1 MPPAIELEGLTKV
14 YRSALPIGERKTVVA
29 LDGVSLSVPLGEIF
43 GYLGSNGAGKTTTI
57 KILLRLARPTTGK
70 ARVMGERPGGPVRAR
85 IGYLPESPYFYDFL
99 TPVELLTFYARLFGL
114 NGRRRKQR
122 IQEVLERVGIAHR
135 KDGILRTFSKGM
147 TQRVGLAQ
155 ALLNDPDILFLD
167 EPTSGLDP
175 VARHDMRN
183 LILGLK
189 AEGKTV
195 FLNSHQLSEVELMC
209 DRVAILQ
216 RGRLIRL
223 GAVGDLVK
231 RGGVEIVVRSGGAAL
246 PAALA
251 VAAAIPAEGQEADE
265 ARLIV
270 EDEAA
275 APSLLR
281 AALDAGVPIISVN
294 PRRETLEELFVRL
307 EKEGA

>member
-14 YRSALPIGERKTVVA
+14 YRSVLPVGERKTVVA
-29 LDGVSLSVPLGEIF
+29 LDGVSLSVPAGEIF

-57 KILLRLARPTTGK
+57 KILLRLARPTRGT

-114 NGRRRKQR
+114 NGRRRRQR

-231 RGGVEIVVRSGGAAL
+231 RGGVEIVVRSDGAAL
-246 PAALA
+246 PAPL
-251 VAAAIPAEGQEADE
+251 AAAAAPPAAGQEADE
-265 ARLIV
+265 ARLVV

-275 APSLLR
+275 APAILR
-281 AALDAGVPIISVN
+281 AALDAGVPIVSVN

>member
-1 MPPAIELEGLTKV
+1 MPPAIELEGLKKV
-14 YRSALPIGERKTVVA
+14 YRATLPFGERSTVVA
-29 LDGVSLSVPLGEIF
+29 LDGVSLSVEQGEIF

-57 KILLRLARPTTGK
+57 KILLRLARPSAGH
-70 ARVMGERPGGPVRAR
+70 ARVMGERPGGAVRAR
-85 IGYLPESPYFYDFL
+85 MGYLPEAPYFYDFL

-114 NGRRRKQR
+114 NGRKRRER
-122 IQEVLERVGIAHR
+122 IQQVLERVGIWHR
-135 KDGILRTFSKGM
+135 KDSVLRTFSKGM

-175 VARHDMRN
+175 VARHDMRA

-189 AEGKTV
+189 AEGKTI

-216 RGRLIRL
+216 RGRLARI
-223 GAVGDLVK
+223 GAVADLVK
-231 RGGVEIVVRSGGAAL
+231 RDGVELVLRPEGADLSAVI
-246 PAALA
+246 AATSA
-251 VAAAIPAEGQEADE
+251 RTTPGEEAGEMRVLVEREAE
-265 ARLIV
+265 ARSI
-270 EDEAA
+270 
-275 APSLLR
+275 LR
-281 AALDAGVPIISVN
+281 AALDSGTAIVSVN

-307 EKEGA
+307 EREGA